1 MLRCIHVAICRG
13 PQRYLAASG
22 CLHIA
27 VLRVTPIY
35 SFYTGQGK
43 SCTRTNTYHSL
54 ALFDLIFFSSYV
66 AAIVA
71 EYLIKINQKFG
82 ASDCLKSILLLIT
95 APCRLNHALLML
107 RLHLARIPCLIQNVS
122 LDTKKT

>member
-1 MLRCIHVAICRG
+1 MLRCIHIAICCG

-27 VLRVTPIY
+27 VFRVTPID
-35 SFYTGQGK
+35 SFYTGQEK
-43 SCTRTNTYHSL
+43 AAQTLIT
-54 ALFDLIFFSSYV
+54 ALLCLTLFFFPFV

-71 EYLIKINQKFG
+71 EFLIKINLKFG

-95 APCRLNHALLML
+95 ALRRLNHALLML
-107 RLHLARIPCLIQNVS
+107 RLHIGL
-122 LDTKKT
+122 